1 MSLRPYQTEFIE
13 NCLFD
18 LMEFDK
24 VLGVAATG
32 AGKTV
37 MAGEIIRR
45 SLRSGPCLFL
55 ADAQQLVQQAADK
68 LMTWTGT
75 IPQVEMAESKAL
87 PGDKIVVATT
97 QSIARRLAKW
107 PEDYFKLIIIDE
119 AHRNTMGAQAQKV
132 LDHFSSAKVIGI
144 TATPFRSDKKEL
156 GSYYEKISADVG
168 LMRLIKEGYLSKI
181 KIKTV
186 PLGVDLSKIRT
197 VAGDFRDDDLGDA
210 IAPHLLDCAAII
222 KEHAVNRRTCVF
234 LPLIKVSQAFVE
246 ACNSIG
252 LRAVHVDGK
261 DRSGLEQFESGEADI
276 ISNASLL
283 TTGWD
288 EPSLDCV
295 MILRPTQSFTLYSQM
310 VGRGTRIHPGK
321 KDLLLLDPLW
331 ISATQSLVKPARLV
345 APTPEAL
352 EIANQLT
359 ADGQER
365 DLEELEQQAEE
376 RAAADRLKSFK
387 EAAEKSRKKKSGK
400 EVDAMEFALSLGDDE
415 LADYEPTFN
424 WEKRKPTEKQTA
436 LLKKNGFDLE
446 SVTCCGHANKI
457 IDVIMARREL
467 GLATVKQVRF
477 LQRLKHPSPNTA
489 TFEEATHFINS
500 KTGLRKHRRA
510 A

>member
-1 MSLRPYQTEFIE
+1 MNIRPYQTEFIE
-13 NCLFD
+13 NCLLD
-18 LMEFDK
+18 LMEFDR

-45 SLRSGPCLFL
+45 SLRRGPCLFL

-68 LMTWTGT
+68 LLVWTGE
-75 IPQVEMAESKAL
+75 IPQVEMAKNHAQ

-107 PEDYFKLIIIDE
+107 PKDYFKLIIIDE
-119 AHRNTMGAQAQKV
+119 AHRNTMGGQAQKV
-132 LDHFSSAKVIGI
+132 LDHFSASKVIGI

-156 GSYYEKISADVG
+156 GEYYQKISADIG
-168 LMRLIKEGYLSKI
+168 LMRLIREGFLSPI

-186 PLGVDLSKIRT
+186 PLGVDLSKIRK

-210 IAPHLLDCAAII
+210 ITPHLQDCAQII
-222 KEHAVNRRTCVF
+222 KDHAPDRRACVF
-234 LPLIKVSQAFVE
+234 LPLIKVSKAFVD

-261 DRSGLEQFESGEADI
+261 DRSALETFERGDADI

-321 KDLLLLDPLW
+321 DNLLLLDPLW
-331 ISATQSLVKPARLV
+331 ISSTQTLVKPARLI
-345 APTPEAL
+345 APTQEAID
-352 EIANQLT
+352 EADNIAK
-359 ADGQER
+359 DGQEHN
-365 DLEELEQQAEE
+365 LEELIEQAEE
-376 RAAADRLKSFK
+376 KIAADRLKAFK
-387 EAAEKSRKKKSGK
+387 EAAEKSRKKKNGK
-400 EVDAMEFALSLGDDE
+400 TVDAMDFALSVGDEE
-415 LADYEPTFN
+415 LADYEPVFS
-424 WEKRKPTEKQTA
+424 WEKRKVTAKQA
-436 LLKKNGFDLE
+436 AMLAHSGFDME
-446 SVTCCGHANKI
+446 SVTCCGHATKI
-457 IDVIMARREL
+457 IDRLMARREL

-477 LQRLKHPSPNTA
+477 LQRLGHPQPNTA
-489 TFEEATHFINS
+489 TFDEASQFINS
-500 KTGLRKHRRA
+500 KTGLRKHRRVA
-510 A
+510 